1 MGWETRKGGGRYYT
15 RSHRVNGRVV
25 REYVG
30 GGAVGELVAAQDEL
44 QRAERRRE
52 HEARQ
57 REQAEMQAVVDALD
71 ALAVATD
78 AEMARVLEEAGYHCH
93 KGQWRKRRI

>member
-30 GGAVGELVAAQDEL
+30 GGAVGELVAAQDERE
-44 QRAERRRE
+44 RAERRRE

-78 AEMARVLEEAGYHCH
+78 AEMARVLEEAGYHRH
-93 KGQWRKRRI
+93 KGQWRKRRR